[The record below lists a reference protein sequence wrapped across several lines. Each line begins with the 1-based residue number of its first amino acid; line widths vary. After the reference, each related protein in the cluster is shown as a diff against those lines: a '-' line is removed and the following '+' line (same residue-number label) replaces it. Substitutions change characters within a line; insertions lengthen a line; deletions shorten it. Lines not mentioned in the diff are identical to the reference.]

1 MLNEGIKCL
10 SSQTDKEF
18 YADFE
23 SVIVLLHCPYP
34 ESGMRLCNT
43 TLIGLWS
50 INGLLITCLYSR
62 IFSYMKCPI
71 GEAKSVSLNI
81 HNYNQLTCK

>member
-10 SSQTDKEF
+10 NSQTDKEL
-18 YADFE
+18 YSDFE
-23 SVIVLLHCPYP
+23 SVIVLLLCLDP

-50 INGLLITCLYSR
+50 VNGLLFIMPL
-62 IFSYMKCPI
+62 
-71 GEAKSVSLNI
+71 
-81 HNYNQLTCK
+81 Q